1 MQQDRPDDRE
11 GFQFDETTEP
21 APRKQIRRKSSIFDD
36 PVVRKMA
43 FAAVGI
49 LILFLVTVVSALV
62 TGVIQPGGPRTALER
77 DISVTGAA
85 VRAGTTDT
93 SVWARHISA
102 LILDGQLG
110 RAENILATAKASLD
124 DSATA
129 DIVLSEARLL
139 RAQGQYEEALEV
151 ADAARAQIR
160 EHHEKQLAE
169 GGVIANAARLAGYHD
184 NYYIALIVKADIYRD
199 MEQWERVLEQYN
211 DFIESNPGA
220 ADILTARGNVKFE
233 MGDRTGAEADYREA
247 LRFYPDY
254 EEALAG
260 LERIGSSQ

>member
-11 GFQFDETTEP
+11 GFHFDETAEP

-43 FAAVGI
+43 FVAVGI
-49 LILFLVTVVSALV
+49 LIIFLVTVVSALI
-62 TGVIQPGGPRTALER
+62 TGVIQPGGPRTVLER
-77 DISVTGAA
+77 DISVSGAA

-102 LILDGQLG
+102 LILDGQFG

-151 ADAARAQIR
+151 AEAARTQLR
-160 EHHEKQLAE
+160 EHHEGRLAQA
-169 GGVIANAARLAGYHD
+169 GPVANAARLEGLHD
-184 NYYIALIVKADIYRD
+184 NYDIAVLVKAEIYRD
-199 MEQWERVLEQYN
+199 MEKWDSVLEQY
-211 DFIESNPGA
+211 DIFIETNPGA
-220 ADILTARGNVKFE
+220 ADILTDRGDVKFE
-233 MGDRTGAEADYREA
+233 MGDRSGAEADYREA

-254 EEALAG
+254 EEALVG